1 MAPGNDDG
9 SPGDD
14 VHLPAVLAA
23 VLVASGVRMVV
34 VGGAARVLRGA
45 SARPGDLDI
54 VLAGGAASL
63 VAVGAALARL
73 AVTSSGPPARRSW
86 TVDTSLGR
94 LDVVDTLPVRALPA
108 ASDVMVLDVAVPVA
122 VRP

>member
-1 MAPGNDDG
+1 MAPCEDDEAHG
-9 SPGDD
+9 VEVP
-14 VHLPAVLAA
+14 LPVVLAA
-23 VLVASGVRMVV
+23 LLVASGVRMVV
-34 VGGAARVLRGA
+34 IGGAARALRGA

-63 VAVGAALARL
+63 AAVAAALARL
-73 AVTSSGPPARRSW
+73 AATSSGPPEGRSW

-94 LDVVDTLPVRALPA
+94 LDVVDTVPVRALPA